1 MFWPNPERKVRNKQP
16 GSWNLSRITPQYL
29 CRLLPY
35 HCNFPTIAIS
45 LQFPAY
51 CHITAISLHKVIRGV
66 KFSILL
72 HCSIFL
78 DLSCRTDL
86 GRNDILYYAEQR
98 LACHPCRKRWL
109 IFSHTMGKSGD
120 GVFIIIFIRGSSLAV
135 CLMPRNIKYIL
146 FFLPHFVSSGCGCW
160 M

>member
-1 MFWPNPERKVRNKQP
+1 MTLCFGRTQKEKFGRNSQEA
-16 GSWNLSRITPQYL
+16 GIYRG
-29 CRLLPY
+29 LLLNI
-35 HCNFPTIAIS
+35 CADLFPD
-45 LQFPAY
+45 Y

-78 DLSCRTDL
+78 DLSCTTDF

-109 IFSHTMGKSGD
+109 IFSHTMGQSED
-120 GVFIIIFIRGSSLAV
+120 GVFIIILIRGSSLAA
-135 CLMPRNIKYIL
+135 CSIPRNIKYTL